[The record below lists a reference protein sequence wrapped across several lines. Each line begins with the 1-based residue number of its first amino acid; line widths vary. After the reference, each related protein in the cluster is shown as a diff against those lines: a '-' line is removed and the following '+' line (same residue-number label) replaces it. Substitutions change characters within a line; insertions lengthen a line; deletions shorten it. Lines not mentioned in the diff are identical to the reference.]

1 MHTTGSV
8 NLFSLI
14 LLLCPSGCILFLG
27 YKCRSNSLYSMYL
40 TGKRA
45 FASFKICFLS
55 PGYRMCA
62 EPTSP
67 ENGYW
72 IGNEFWEG
80 RNVTY
85 RCNKGYWLRGPFV
98 RLCNEIG
105 NWTEEEPTCE
115 GKKASRYIL
124 GKLIC
129 RPNSLSLITIYC
141 DGMAIFPLILHLILC
156 IQIFQLTSIVS
167 FLSPFR
173 ARF

>member
-98 RLCNEIG
+98 RVCNEIG
-105 NWTEEEPTCE
+105 NWTEDEPTCE
-115 GKKASRYIL
+115 GKKAYKYSE
-124 GKLIC
+124 
-129 RPNSLSLITIYC
+129 
-141 DGMAIFPLILHLILC
+141 H
-156 IQIFQLTSIVS
+156 
-167 FLSPFR
+167 
-173 ARF
+173 